1 MAETYYER
9 LGVDTDASV
18 DAIERAYRNRLK
30 ETHPDVS
37 DDPAAAERTR
47 SLIEARRVLT
57 DEDERATYDRLG
69 HAAYADG
76 KTEAGS
82 NESTGPAE
90 TVSEAGGRWSTD
102 RDRESGTPGSEAS
115 TGSERTAAQTG
126 RTDRERRRRQNRE
139 TRADW
144 NTAGGVADGGV
155 YANEWRAWNNEGAY
169 RIHPTDASGLGSRLF
184 PIGPSLVILLVAFGL
199 YPVLLWGSIEP
210 AFPLAFNLVLGACL
224 VVLVGYLISMPPI
237 GVAVFG
243 TWTVVLP
250 AVLVLG
256 FGVAAFSPIM
266 AVFVT
271 GTAAPL
277 VVSVV
282 TWAVLRA

>member
-9 LGVDTDASV
+9 LGVDADASV
-18 DAIERAYRNRLK
+18 EDIERAYREQLK
-30 ETHPDVS
+30 QTHPDVS

-47 SLIEARRVLT
+47 DLIEARRVLT

-69 HAAYADG
+69 HAGYVEDSG
-76 KTEAGS
+76 
-82 NESTGPAE
+82 ESTAE
-90 TVSEAGGRWSTD
+90 ARPSAS
-102 RDRESGTPGSEAS
+102 TPGSS
-115 TGSERTAAQTG
+115 TGRDRSEWRTQGSKGADPGATG
-126 RTDRERRRRQNRE
+126 SATADARTGGTDRERRRRQNRE

-144 NTAGGVADGGV
+144 NRAGGVADGGV
-155 YANEWRAWNNEGAY
+155 YANEWRAWNSEGAY
-169 RIHPTDASGLGSRLF
+169 RIHPTDASRLGSRLF
-184 PIGPSLVILLVAFGL
+184 PIGPSLVILLVSFGL
-199 YPVLLWGSIEP
+199 YPVLLWGAIEP
-210 AFPLAFNLVLGACL
+210 AFPLGFNLLLGACL
-224 VVLVGYLISMPPI
+224 FFLAGYLISMPPI

-243 TWTVVLP
+243 TWSVVLP
-250 AVLVLG
+250 VILVMGVGLPAV
-256 FGVAAFSPIM
+256 SPLM